1 MNIELFCNILL
12 ILLVLLGQVPRIYVS
27 NGDFDVWKTFIY
39 FWLLIPII
47 VGIYSNDFRIISWIS
62 YFILLITNYIELP
75 KAINKYK
82 SNLPK
87 NKNKRIN
94 DLKSLYQS
102 TKNPILIGNTTL
114 RWTQAQTR
122 QILTGALTY
131 AQPKEYSL
139 HINCTNISDKT
150 VTAVEVEVKT
160 LNAFNEEVSSFVV
173 STRKQLLFGVSTEC
187 SWDLSGS
194 FDINNATTKV
204 KRVMFS
210 DGTTWNNN

>member
-1 MNIELFCNILL
+1 MKKFDSGLYVGGYVLSFIIAFIFLGAYFDDGGSLDGFMELKISIIL
-12 ILLVLLGQVPRIYVS
+12 
-27 NGDFDVWKTFIY
+27 FF
-39 FWLLIPII
+39 
-47 VGIYSNDFRIISWIS
+47 VGIL
-62 YFILLITNYIELP
+62 FIVLGNVKQRKIDAE
-75 KAINKYK
+75 NK
-82 SNLPK
+82 
-87 NKNKRIN
+87 KRIN
-94 DLKSLYQS
+94 ALKSLYQS
-102 TKNPILIGNTTL
+102 TKNPMLLGNTYL
-114 RWTQAQTR
+114 RTRQAQTR

-150 VTAVEVEVKT
+150 VTAVEIEVKT
-160 LNAFNEEVSSFVV
+160 LNAFNEQVSSFVV
-173 STRKQLLFGVSTEC
+173 STRKQLTFGNLTEC